1 VTWENWPGDQGGV
14 ILMKTSLLRS
24 VGVIVVALSLN
35 GCATTTP
42 IVSEWR
48 NPAYSSASF
57 KRIMIGGIGGETSV
71 RRNFEDEFVFQLRA
85 VGVDAVPSYRYVAEG
100 EKIDETQLKQIAQ
113 KAGAD
118 ATLFARSIN
127 VEQKTQLGPSYPMPW
142 FGVFGSNVGA
152 TWQGSY
158 GAPSVSR
165 YTEYTSET
173 TLHDV
178 AKNDVVWTGTIKTTE
193 PENVR
198 TGIKNYV
205 EAVVKALQAKSLL
218 PKRE

>member
-1 VTWENWPGDQGGV
+1 
-14 ILMKTSLLRS
+14 MKTSLLRS
-24 VGVIVVALSLN
+24 VGVVIVAVSLN
-35 GCATTTP
+35 GCTTTTP

-48 NPAYSSASF
+48 NPAYSSTSF
-57 KRIMIGGIGGETSV
+57 KRIMVGGMGGETSV

-85 VGVDAVPSYRYVAEG
+85 AGIDAVPSYRYVAED
-100 EKIDETQLKQIAQ
+100 EKIDETQLKQVAQ

-127 VEQKTQLGPSYPMPW
+127 VEQKTELGPSYYPIPW
-142 FGVFGSNVGA
+142 FGIFGSHVGA

-158 GAPSVSR
+158 GMPSVSR
-165 YTEYTSET
+165 YKEYTSET
-173 TLHDV
+173 TLYDLP
-178 AKNDVVWTGTIKTTE
+178 KNEVVWTGTVKTAE

-205 EAVVKALQAKSLL
+205 EAVVKALQEKNLL